1 MKSVGALLAGASP
14 ETAVYT
20 NLQAPAPKAL
30 AGHAA
35 GRRPRSL
42 SDKQRDTFL
51 GTAAARVTAEAS
63 TREGRWLRRLDTIHK
78 SGCRTKQQRWN
89 ALAAMAE
96 PMLAR
101 MDIAT
106 LCLGY
111 LDSTGAFRLNRQR
124 GLAHDGGLSECSVS
138 RTLAALETARYVK
151 RKLRRIYYQGRAW
164 VTRVTIHIRPQF
176 FIDLGLGHLLADAR
190 TKKKA
195 TRAKKLRH
203 IGAEQQQQAIQE
215 LADKQMRRESH
226 KKAEGARRV
235 REEEQTKVAS
245 LATARA
251 RAETWTRLIEQNP
264 TASPTALRAMLDKLH
279 PPA

>member
-14 ETAVYT
+14 ETGVYA

-30 AGHAA
+30 AGPAA
-35 GRRPRSL
+35 GRRPRAL
-42 SDKQRDTFL
+42 SDKQRATFL
-51 GTAAARVTAEAS
+51 GTAAARVAAEAR
-63 TREGRWLRRLDTIHK
+63 TREGRWLRRLDTIHL
-78 SGCRTKQQRWN
+78 SGCRTKAQRWN

-124 GLAHDGGLSECSVS
+124 GLAHDAGLSECSVS
-138 RTLAALETARYVK
+138 RTLTALETARYVK
-151 RKLRRIYYQGRAW
+151 RKLRRIFYQGRAW

-176 FIDLGLGHLLADAR
+176 FIDLGLGYLLAEAR
-190 TKKKA
+190 TAKKA
-195 TRAKKLRH
+195 ARAKKLRQ
-203 IGAEQQQQAIQE
+203 IGATQQQSLLQE
-215 LADKQMRRESH
+215 LADKQQRRASH
-226 KKAEGARRV
+226 KKAEGARRTRDEQQSNVV
-235 REEEQTKVAS
+235 RMEDE
-245 LATARA
+245 RA
-251 RAETWTRLIEQNP
+251 RAARIVELAIQNP
-264 TASPTALRAMLDKLH
+264 TLSRDQLVALLNKQR